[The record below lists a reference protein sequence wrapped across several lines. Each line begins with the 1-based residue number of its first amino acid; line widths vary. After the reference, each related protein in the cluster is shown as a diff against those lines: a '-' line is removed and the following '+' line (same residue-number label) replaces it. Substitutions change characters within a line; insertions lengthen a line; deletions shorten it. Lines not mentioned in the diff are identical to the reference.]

1 MMFQMETPT
10 QKRIESDYYV
20 EGYATTFEPYE
31 LFKTDD
37 GKPVYERI
45 SPQAF
50 AGANMEDVIFQYDH
64 EGRVFARTSND
75 TLGLEIDNK
84 GLFIYADLSKTEGS
98 RALFEDIRCGL
109 VTKMSWKFRIA
120 PNGDEYDAKTRT
132 FTINKVSDVYDVSA
146 VSIPANNQTSIS
158 ARKSDIEQLKQEE
171 RSREERDL
179 KKKKLQLKLKLGG
192 I

>member
-171 RSREERDL
+171 QSREERDL

>member
-1 MMFQMETPT
+1 METPT
-10 QKRIESDYYV
+10 QKRIDSDYYV

-37 GKPVYERI
+37 GKLVYERI

-50 AGANMEDVIFQYDH
+50 VGAKMDDVIFQYDH

-75 TLGLEIDNK
+75 TLGLEVDNK

-120 PNGDEYDAKTRT
+120 PNGDEFDAKTRT
-132 FTINKVSDVYDVSA
+132 FIINKVSDVYDVSA

-158 ARKSDIEQLKQEE
+158 ARKSDIETLQKEE
-171 RSREERDL
+171 RTRKERDL

-192 I
+192 M